1 MKEPGL
7 KKRNILVKRLSAP
20 WNYAWPI
27 NNPVN
32 YILPG
37 KKSVVTWLLQDSL
50 EDNTSSLRVELHI
63 RIFDSYAHSFKVDD
77 VIYDG
82 SVH

>member
-7 KKRNILVKRLSAP
+7 KKRNILLKRLSAP

-37 KKSVVTWLLQDSL
+37 KKRSVVTWLLQDSL
-50 EDNTSSLRVELHI
+50 EDYFIVESGITHYNF
-63 RIFDSYAHSFKVDD
+63 FDAYA
-77 VIYDG
+77 
-82 SVH
+82 